1 MWQNTWTEGNL
12 LIQITFG
19 ETVSAELQ
27 LGWID
32 IVQIGVKNTKRIQV
46 SYVMATN
53 LIRSNEQLDLLRKLL
68 SIRQN

>member
-1 MWQNTWTEGNL
+1 MWQDTWTEGNL